1 MNKRLITSALPYVN
15 NIPHLGNL
23 IQMLSADVFARFC
36 RSRGYETMYVC
47 GTDEYGTATET
58 KALQEKKTPRQ
69 LCDYYFAIH
78 KDIYEWF
85 DIAFDKFGRTSNEE
99 CTEITQSIF
108 KDLDKNGFIKEHTS
122 KQLYCTKCNMFLAD
136 RYVDGECPK
145 CHATD
150 ARGDQCDSCG
160 TLLDPTQL
168 INPRCH
174 TCGSTPEVR
183 ETKHLYID
191 LPSIAPQLEK
201 WLEKASVEGKW
212 SQNAIQMTKAWIRDG
227 LNERAITRDL
237 KWGIPVPKE
246 GYENKVFYVWF
257 NAPIGYMSITK
268 QLADEMKAAGK
279 PSFDWKKWWLPS
291 ESAEK
296 FDEKIDLF
304 QFIGKDN
311 IPFHTVVFP
320 CSEIGTG
327 KDYTKLYHMSSTEFL
342 NYESGKFSKSKGVG
356 VFGSDAKESGI
367 PSDAWRFYIYY
378 NRPENQDY
386 QFTWKDFQ
394 EKYNKELIG
403 NLGNLVNRT
412 LLFINKNYG
421 GVIPQSQK
429 DDALWAQVLEHEKK
443 ATELLEW
450 AELKDA
456 FHEIFAISDICNK
469 AFQAAEPW
477 KAVKQDKAAA
487 DKILYNLVYVIK
499 DLMIMIQP
507 YLPKYSQVVAGY
519 LGKTIYDAHYG
530 VEAKPGSLTWADLGK
545 MEGLDKISET
555 SVYFTPL
562 DNKTVD
568 AFREKFAGKQ
578 EAKKEEK
585 PKKQEKKAEPK
596 VEQPALTPQQQID
609 FFNANIELRVAKIT
623 DIKPNPDGDKLY
635 IETMDDGS
643 GTPRTI
649 QSGLRKYL
657 TEDQLLGKHVIIAA
671 NLAPRKMR
679 GVESYGML
687 LAGDYTED
695 AKECVEV
702 LEAPWAEP
710 GTKVVLEGS
719 DENAVKKAEISG
731 DEFFSVM
738 IEAKDG
744 LVQVA
749 GKKLLAKGQE
759 IKTVKAL
766 NGEIG

>member
-421 GVIPQSQK
+421 GVIPQAEK

-562 DNKTVD
+562 DNKAVD

-578 EAKKEEK
+578 EARKEEK

-657 TEDQLLGKHVIIAA
+657 TEEQLLGKHVIIAA

-695 AKECVEV
+695 GKECVEV